1 MVRRIGRVVTTPL
14 ASVAER
20 SAAAR
25 SRQLRFKRRAQYV
38 CRANQSAST
47 LLARLGDDAVLRMK
61 SNADAG
67 LASGDFETYALWQR
81 RRRAAE
87 RLLKTL
93 GTSVPYPGGKV

>member
-1 MVRRIGRVVTTPL
+1 MVRKIGPSVTTPL

-38 CRANQSAST
+38 CRTNQSAAN
-47 LLARLGDDAVLRMK
+47 LVARLGDDAVFCMK
-61 SNADAG
+61 SSADAG

-81 RRRAAE
+81 RRRVAE